1 MVLGSKVLMVLGHEN
16 CGAVKATMAG
26 KPVPG
31 QIGSII
37 AAIKPA
43 LEAAQGKPGDPV
55 ENAVKANVFHQIKII
70 NSSPVISK
78 LVQ

>member
-1 MVLGSKVLMVLGHEN
+1 MLGSKVLMVLGHEN
-16 CGAVKATMAG
+16 CGAVKAAMDG

-37 AAIKPA
+37 AAIKPGLDVA
-43 LEAAQGKPGDPV
+43 KGKPGDPV
-55 ENAVKANVFHQIKII
+55 ENAVKANVFQQIKII
-70 NSSPVISK
+70 SSSPVISQ